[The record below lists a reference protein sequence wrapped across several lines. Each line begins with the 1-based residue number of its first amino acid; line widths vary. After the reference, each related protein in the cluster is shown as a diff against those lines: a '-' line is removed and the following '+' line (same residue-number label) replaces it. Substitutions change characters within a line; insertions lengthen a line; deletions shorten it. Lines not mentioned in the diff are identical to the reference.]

1 MLETLFIA
9 HLVFLSLFLLD
20 GYPPTINSYPECN
33 KVVVDAA
40 TPFVGANRAAKPQKT
55 MGAEDFSYFLQQRP
69 GCFFFVG
76 AGLPGPQRPHH
87 KSVFDFDERAMFV
100 GASVFVQLVRN
111 KLSV

>member
-1 MLETLFIA
+1 MI
-9 HLVFLSLFLLD
+9 HLIFDCTHVIVLHVD

-33 KVVVDAA
+33 KVVSDAA
-40 TPFVGANRAAKPQKT
+40 TPFVGADRAAKPQKT

-87 KSVFDFDERAMFV
+87 KSVFDFDEVSSLRCNH
-100 GASVFVQLVRN
+100 SLVIH
-111 KLSV
+111 